1 MYSTPV
7 CTFGSCA
14 LQTGQPGAYGTRAN
28 RVLCIFLL
36 GASKI
41 KDTHFPRCTYFA
53 STVSPLFSN
62 QRMTHWCTLCRRAT
76 FHTADC
82 QMSQPFWFLTRLESL
97 CTAEFTCRKVQIWAQ
112 PATLHFVLSIQ
123 LLKILPL
130 DFDPPPCPLT
140 GSHFCRGVKTWLAY
154 SRHCASI
161 QLSIPCL
168 MLENPH
174 IARIQRGLASTKNTR
189 ANKQQTFRL
198 RARAGICR
206 SAQDSRSRSAGVCP
220 AGTVRCSTAGGP
232 SQRPAAPQ
240 IARLPGKWGNTTTRG
255 HVCPNGGAMSCG
267 GCSAD

>member
-1 MYSTPV
+1 MVLLLDLMVRVQYTCV
-7 CTFGSCA
+7 HVWKLCA
-14 LQTGQPGAYGTRAN
+14 ADWSAN

-112 PATLHFVLSIQ
+112 PATLRFVLSIQ

-130 DFDPPPCPLT
+130 DFDPPPPL
-140 GSHFCRGVKTWLAY
+140 SPNRVPLLSRGQNLV
-154 SRHCASI
+154 
-161 QLSIPCL
+161 
-168 MLENPH
+168 
-174 IARIQRGLASTKNTR
+174 GL
-189 ANKQQTFRL
+189 
-198 RARAGICR
+198 
-206 SAQDSRSRSAGVCP
+206 
-220 AGTVRCSTAGGP
+220 
-232 SQRPAAPQ
+232 
-240 IARLPGKWGNTTTRG
+240 
-255 HVCPNGGAMSCG
+255 
-267 GCSAD
+267 